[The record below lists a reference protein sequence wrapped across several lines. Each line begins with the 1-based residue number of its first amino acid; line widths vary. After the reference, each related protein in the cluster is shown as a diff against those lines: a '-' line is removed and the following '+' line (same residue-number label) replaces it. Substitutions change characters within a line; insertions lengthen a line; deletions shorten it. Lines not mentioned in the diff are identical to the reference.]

1 VVAFSPTTV
10 MNPCRLALSCL
21 AIAATTA
28 GAQQSR
34 IVHGRVVTAS
44 DSTPLA
50 GVAVY
55 ALDDRASSGIVTGP
69 SGQFTVVVPR
79 TTGRLVATRLGFAPE
94 TLVVAVDA
102 ERLTVR
108 LRPAPLALSPAVIT
122 AERATSSA
130 SSSVIRELDIRLRP
144 RETSQE
150 LLQLA
155 PGLVI
160 AQHAGG
166 GKAEQLFLRGF
177 DADHGTDVAVSVDG
191 IPVNMVTHAHGQ
203 GYADLHWLMPEVVEA
218 VDVRKGPFDV
228 REGDFATAGAV
239 TFRTKDRLDRSSV
252 IVRAG
257 TFASRHAIALVP
269 LGGDASAAG
278 GYLAGSVHF
287 SDGPFDASQGYRRL
301 TGFGRFTAPVS
312 RAAEVTA
319 TLSAFDSEWD
329 ASGQIPD
336 RAVRAGLSRFGA
348 IDATEGGTTSRYDI
362 AIGVRPRAAGA
373 TDWEA
378 KAYATRYRFD
388 LFSNFTFFLSDSIDG
403 DGIEQVD
410 DRTMLGAFGSFGRRG
425 TTLGRPARWSIGVGA
440 RGDLGDV
447 ALYHQREHTRLDQR
461 VGVASRQAHVYNWA
475 GYEVSLAPRVR
486 VDLGVRADAFRFD
499 VRDRLGASVDAELPR
514 PTGTEWHGIVSPKLN
529 VAFDASARTTLFAN
543 AGTGFHSN
551 DGRDVVLAGT
561 SDRVLPRAVS
571 GEIGARH
578 TWSRGSAAVALWAL
592 DLESELVYV
601 GDEGVTE
608 PSGRTRRVGA
618 DVELRARVLPWLWAD
633 ADVNLARGRFLDE
646 PPGADRVPL
655 APTLTS
661 TAGLTVRDIERGP
674 LSGFDGGVRMRHL
687 GSRAAI
693 EDNSVVA
700 RGHTVWEL
708 FGGWNIGATRAFFS
722 VDNLFD
728 VEWNEAQFATTSRLR
743 SEPAAVTEL
752 HFTPGAPRS
761 VQVGIEYR
769 FR

>member
-1 VVAFSPTTV
+1 
-10 MNPCRLALSCL
+10 MNPCWTTLPCL
-21 AIAATTA
+21 LVVATTS
-28 GAQQSR
+28 GAQHSR

-44 DSTPLA
+44 DSTPVA
-50 GVAVY
+50 GVAVH
-55 ALDDRASSGIVTGP
+55 ALDDRARSGIVTGP
-69 SGQFTVVVPR
+69 SGQFRVVVPR
-79 TTGRLVATRLGFAPE
+79 ASTRLVATRLGFAPE
-94 TLVVAVDA
+94 TLTVTVGNESV
-102 ERLTVR
+102 TVR
-108 LRPAPLALSPAVIT
+108 LTPAPLSLSRAIIT

-130 SSSVIRELDIRLRP
+130 SSSVVRELDIQLRP

-150 LLQLA
+150 LLRLA

-228 REGDFATAGAV
+228 RDGDFATAGAV
-239 TFRTKDRLDRSSV
+239 TFRTKDRLPTSSL
-252 IVRAG
+252 IVRGG
-257 TFASRHAIALVP
+257 TFDSRHVIALAP
-269 LGGDASAAG
+269 LGGDASTAG
-278 GYLAGSVHF
+278 GYLAGSAHF
-287 SDGPFDASQGYRRL
+287 SDGPFEAPQGYRRL

-312 RAAEVTA
+312 RGAEVVA

-336 RAVRAGLSRFGA
+336 RAVRAGMVARFGA
-348 IDATEGGTTSRYDI
+348 IDATEGGTTSRYDL
-362 AIGVRPRAAGA
+362 GLGLRPRTAGA
-373 TDWEA
+373 MDWEA
-378 KAYATRYRFD
+378 KVYATRYRFD
-388 LFSNFTFFLSDSIDG
+388 LFSNFTFFLADSIDG

-410 DRTMLGAFGSFGRRG
+410 DRTMVGASGTYGRSG
-425 TTLGRPARWSIGVGA
+425 ATLGRPSRWSVGLGA
-440 RGDLGDV
+440 RGDIGDI
-447 ALYHQREHTRLDQR
+447 ALYHQRERTRLDQR
-461 VGVASRQAHVYNWA
+461 VGVASRQAHLSDWA
-475 GYEVSLAPRVR
+475 RYEVSLTPRVR
-486 VDLGVRADAFRFD
+486 LDAGVRVDAFRFD
-499 VRDRLGASVDAELPR
+499 VSDRVATSADPELPR
-514 PTGTEWHGIVSPKLN
+514 PAGTRWRAIVSPKLN
-529 VAFDASARTTLFAN
+529 LAVDASARTTLFAN

-551 DGRDVVLAGT
+551 DGRDVVLAGA

-571 GEIGARH
+571 GEIGGRY

-592 DLESELVYV
+592 DLDSELVYV

-633 ADVNLARGRFLDE
+633 ADVNLAHGRFLDE
-646 PPGADRVPL
+646 PRGANRIPL

-661 TAGLTVRDIERGP
+661 TAGLTVRDIQRGV
-674 LSGFDGGVRMRHL
+674 LSGFDGGLRMRHI

-693 EDNSVVA
+693 EDNSVRA
-700 RGHTVWEL
+700 HGSTVWEV
-708 FGGWNIGATRAFFS
+708 FGGWGIGPARAFFAI
-722 VDNLFD
+722 DNLFG

-743 SEPAAVTEL
+743 GESARVTEL

>member
-1 VVAFSPTTV
+1 
-10 MNPCRLALSCL
+10 MNPCWITLPCL
-21 AIAATTA
+21 LVVATTS

-34 IVHGRVVTAS
+34 IVDGRVVTAA
-44 DSTPLA
+44 DSTPIA
-50 GVAVY
+50 GVVVH
-55 ALDDRASSGIVTGP
+55 ALDDHARSGIVTGP
-69 SGQFTVVVPR
+69 SGQFRVVVPR
-79 TTGRLVATRLGFAPE
+79 TSTRLVATRLGFAPE
-94 TLVVAVDA
+94 TLTVGNEPVIV
-102 ERLTVR
+102 RLT
-108 LRPAPLALSPAVIT
+108 PAPLSLSPAIIT

-130 SSSVIRELDIRLRP
+130 SSSVIRELDIQLRP

-150 LLQLA
+150 LLRLA

-228 REGDFATAGAV
+228 RDGDFATAGAV
-239 TFRTKDRLDRSSV
+239 TFRTKDRLPVASL
-252 IVRAG
+252 IVRG
-257 TFASRHAIALVP
+257 GSFDSRHAIALIP
-269 LGGDASAAG
+269 LGGDASTAG
-278 GYLAGSVHF
+278 GYLAGSAHF
-287 SDGPFDASQGYRRL
+287 SDGPFEAPQGYRRL

-312 RAAEVTA
+312 RGAEVVA
-319 TLSAFDSEWD
+319 TLSAFDSEWG
-329 ASGQIPD
+329 ASGQIPH
-336 RAVRAGLSRFGA
+336 RAVRDSIVTRFGA
-348 IDATEGGTTSRYDI
+348 IDATEGGTTSRYDM
-362 AIGVRPRAAGA
+362 ALGLRPTAAGA

-378 KAYATRYRFD
+378 KVYATRYRFD
-388 LFSNFTFFLSDSIDG
+388 LFSNFTFFLADSIDG

-410 DRTMLGAFGSFGRRG
+410 DRTMVGASGMYGRSG
-425 TTLGRPARWSIGVGA
+425 ATLGRSSRWSIGLGA
-440 RGDLGDV
+440 RADIGDI
-447 ALYHQREHTRLDQR
+447 ALHHQRERTRLDQR
-461 VGVASRQAHVYNWA
+461 VGVVSRQGHLYDWA
-475 GYEVSLAPRVR
+475 RYEVSLTPRVR
-486 VDLGVRADAFRFD
+486 LDAGIRVDAFRFD
-499 VRDRLGASVDAELPR
+499 VSDRLAASANPELPR
-514 PTGTEWHGIVSPKLN
+514 PAGTRWRAIVSPKLN
-529 VAFDASARTTLFAN
+529 LAFDASARTTLFAN

-551 DGRDVVLAGT
+551 DGRDVVLAGA
-561 SDRVLPRAVS
+561 SDRVVPRAVS
-571 GEIGARH
+571 GEIGTRH
-578 TWSRGSAAVALWAL
+578 TWSRGSAAVAFWAL

-608 PSGRTRRVGA
+608 PSGRTRRIGA

-646 PPGADRVPL
+646 PRGANRIPL
-655 APTLTS
+655 APTVTS
-661 TAGLTVRDIERGP
+661 TAGLTVRDIQRGV
-674 LSGFDGGVRMRHL
+674 LSRFDGGLRMRHI

-693 EDNSVVA
+693 EDNSVRA
-700 RGHTVWEL
+700 RGSTVWEV
-708 FGGWNIGATRAFFS
+708 FGGWGIGPARAFLAIE
-722 VDNLFD
+722 NLFD

-743 SEPAAVTEL
+743 GESAQVTEL